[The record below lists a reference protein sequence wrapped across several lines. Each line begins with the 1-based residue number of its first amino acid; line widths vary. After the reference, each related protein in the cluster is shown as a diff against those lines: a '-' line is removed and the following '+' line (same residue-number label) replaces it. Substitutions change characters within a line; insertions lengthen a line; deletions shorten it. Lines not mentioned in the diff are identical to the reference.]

1 MLLLSFPKMTTKP
14 HCISQITMRFMNMD
28 PPFEVTVP
36 VNGSLEYLNPFRGPS
51 RCVPMKIL
59 MIITFLSLSHYRNVE
74 LENIVTP
81 LAEKCLTNFTICT
94 TFTPD
99 TKRLLILPK
108 WFLKKV
114 WETCLYSVSYRQ
126 TRPEPVSRMSLPRP
140 FLITFENNV
149 CVNQSFPINYN
160 IKPTPLLQ
168 ESGKIL

>member
-1 MLLLSFPKMTTKP
+1 MLLRHRLQNVFLLLPVQSVNFALIWLPSVTKTAKTASLRAMNPKLIDDCDLVNDKLLLSFPKMTTKP

-108 WFLKKV
+108 
-114 WETCLYSVSYRQ
+114 
-126 TRPEPVSRMSLPRP
+126 
-140 FLITFENNV
+140 
-149 CVNQSFPINYN
+149 
-160 IKPTPLLQ
+160 
-168 ESGKIL
+168 